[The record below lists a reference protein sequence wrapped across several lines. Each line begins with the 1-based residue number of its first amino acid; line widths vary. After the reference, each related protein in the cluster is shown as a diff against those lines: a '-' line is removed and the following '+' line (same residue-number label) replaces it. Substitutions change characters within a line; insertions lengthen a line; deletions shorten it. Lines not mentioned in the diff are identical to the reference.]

1 MNTYSWWDDSN
12 CWNQIK
18 HNKTNSIT
26 TMQASTKPFS
36 QFLCSTFFFSNMKT
50 RFSINISTMTEL
62 CFLFYSTSVSLS
74 SFEIDVIWIEFV
86 REAQSILYFENEEK
100 NIDDKLKSVYK
111 FLRSKYKSCWVYY
124 MTMWS
129 VGIWG
134 IHKLKFIVVWRV
146 MGWENSPFSILP
158 LK

>member
-50 RFSINISTMTEL
+50 RFSMDISTMTEL

-74 SFEIDVIWIEFV
+74 SLEIDVFWIEFV

-111 FLRSKYKSCWVYY
+111 FLRSKFKSCWVY
-124 MTMWS
+124 S
-129 VGIWG
+129 IWPCEVLEFVRC
-134 IHKLKFIVVWRV
+134 INWNSLLCDVWWDGKTV
-146 MGWENSPFSILP
+146 LSAFYH
-158 LK
+158 